1 MPSNLF
7 QTINFIPDPVPGN
20 EGHYMSFSDVYGTD
34 TTEEHYPSL
43 KKPNKQRKTLP
54 FASNLTHVKNVDMM
68 LQCEECDSWRL
79 LYSLHKLK
87 RHQRLQLQK
96 ALEDYTFTCSAP
108 FTDLELPEG
117 INVYSRDITC
127 GEPIEKLYYAAKYP
141 PICVYCARMLS
152 GRRKNTIPN
161 VQTAVQNLK

>member
-1 MPSNLF
+1 
-7 QTINFIPDPVPGN
+7 
-20 EGHYMSFSDVYGTD
+20 
-34 TTEEHYPSL
+34 
-43 KKPNKQRKTLP
+43 
-54 FASNLTHVKNVDMM
+54 MM
-68 LQCEECDSWRL
+68 LQCEECDSWKL
-79 LYSLHKLK
+79 LYSQHKLK
-87 RHQRLQLQK
+87 RHQRLNLQLQK
-96 ALEDYTFTCSAP
+96 ALEDYTFTCGAP
-108 FTDLELPEG
+108 FTDLELPEE